1 MGIADIFAE
10 VLDLQKSYA
19 NTDTPAMK
27 RRGILIRDDVC
38 QSLEQILVSID
49 LGDWS
54 IKGNNGSGRPAI
66 IPFVRVFDPKFS
78 PKPTDGFYVALLF
91 SANGEQI
98 YLSLNQGTNS
108 FQGGA
113 FVGRDPVEIEADTT
127 LARDVL
133 RGNSAIEANLICIL
147 DEPPIMDLAHYD
159 GLAKDYSLG
168 DVIHFKYLKGELPS
182 DQQLEGD
189 LRSLLS
195 ALKVI
200 YDNFPN
206 SSTDEALPVSGL
218 SGLAGRVGW
227 DVGRVRDVVDAL
239 SDASPQVVL
248 TGPPGTGKTFVARN
262 LAAHV
267 LGVDGQVDDSRIRM
281 VQFHPSYGYE
291 NFVEGLQPVAKPGG
305 AFEFQN
311 VAGTIVSLANEVVE
325 TGEARVLI
333 IDEMNRANIPRVFGE
348 LMYLLEYR
356 DSAISLMHTKS
367 FTLPKDL
374 FIIGTMNT
382 ADRSIRSIDLALRRR
397 FDFFEV
403 QPDVEILRSF
413 YKAPG
418 RTNELGEQLFSGFV
432 KLNEELE
439 LELDRHFLIGHS
451 FFMVDKFSR
460 NELRRVWDQQVY
472 PLIEEYFFAS
482 PDVAQRFQQNKYW
495 PNMEDGA

>member
-1 MGIADIFAE
+1 MNSSEEANEISQIFSD
-10 VLDLQKSYA
+10 LDARGLLDTNQWLPQGEKSRLQKLFAQVVGVQAEKVYFIKSGDPGNA
-19 NTDTPAMK
+19 KVRMQQLSKGLHAED
-27 RRGILIRDDVC
+27 
-38 QSLEQILVSID
+38 ELVVG
-49 LGDWS
+49 LG
-54 IKGNNGSGRPAI
+54 
-66 IPFVRVFDPKFS
+66 
-78 PKPTDGFYVALLF
+78 L
-91 SANGEQI
+91 
-98 YLSLNQGTNS
+98 
-108 FQGGA
+108 
-113 FVGRDPVEIEADTT
+113 RDPDSTSWRSAADHYRDLSVKDTLQGSMWFFKVAIDGESQWLPLRIFGTRNHKPGFTSGVEMHWPDEKIEYLDPGDQAKPS
-127 LARDVL
+127 
-133 RGNSAIEANLICIL
+133 GN
-147 DEPPIMDLAHYD
+147 
-159 GLAKDYSLG
+159 
-168 DVIHFKYLKGELPS
+168 V
-182 DQQLEGD
+182 
-189 LRSLLS
+189 
-195 ALKVI
+195 
-200 YDNFPN
+200 
-206 SSTDEALPVSGL
+206 

-248 TGPPGTGKTFVARN
+248 TGPPGTGKTFVARH

-311 VAGTIVSLANEVVE
+311 VAGTIVSLAKEVVE

-374 FIIGTMNT
+374 YIIGTMNT

-403 QPDVEILRSF
+403 QPDVEILKSF

-451 FFMVDKFSR
+451 FFMVDTFSR

-495 PNMEDGA
+495 PNMEGGA